1 MWEELYERYRG
12 ELVRYAARLCGS
24 GEEAEDL
31 VQEVFLR
38 ALQNADTVDR
48 KITRL
53 NSSHAT

>member
-38 ALQNADTVDR
+38 ALQNAAQE
-48 KITRL
+48 
-53 NSSHAT
+53 SSWTPKSEHS